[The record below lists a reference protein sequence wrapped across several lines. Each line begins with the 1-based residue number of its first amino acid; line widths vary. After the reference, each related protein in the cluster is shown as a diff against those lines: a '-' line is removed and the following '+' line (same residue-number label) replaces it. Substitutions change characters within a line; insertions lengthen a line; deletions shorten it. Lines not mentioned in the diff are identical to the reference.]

1 MSDTAP
7 EERRKRAFRLF
18 EDGMYEESYT
28 LCRDLVAKSP
38 DPSLDVL
45 AATNLYQM
53 GRIDDAEV
61 HFQDLAGRMPDSSY
75 IHSYLAKIFEKKE
88 DDRAFSEYA
97 RAIALDPRN
106 QDALRS
112 YSAYLIQEKDFRKA
126 VPLLNKLCE
135 LSQREDDIRNLIHAL
150 TRSGRH
156 NEAVRLCREKQRD
169 RTGMECIDA
178 LLSAGDYTGAAELAR
193 NAFRNSGNRT
203 YLKKYLLALSKSDP
217 GTALHEYTK
226 YCGKDYG
233 IPVCLDYIRLLRSAG
248 HTDDAILAC
257 SSLSGSGNEADHEVL
272 LLEADLLAGAGEVT
286 AALQK
291 FGVLLRE
298 ELRTLE
304 DPDSLSVTLHAY
316 RTFLLTNYPVR
327 TATTMFL
334 ESTGAS
340 QHPVCLSSVGRLYE
354 EIGDLTEARSWFYR
368 AYRGDFLSGG
378 LEYAKFLQRQGDVRE
393 CEKVM
398 LYILNNVK
406 KNSDLA
412 RVAEMIVDENG
423 KMYKLPRLLERLIS
437 RLDSSVA
444 TLNTDALEYLAVAL
458 LVAGSGALRDQNY
471 PLCKEY
477 CLRGLDVLPFQ
488 SLCIST
494 ADFLDLIRTCK
505 EKSLT
510 DEPVLKKSDEKQVRN
525 EPGQPGIAELLELD
539 EREKWIVEFLKV
551 HRTANE
557 LDLRKMLGT
566 RRVAGMI
573 NRIVQKGS
581 TQGIRVIERKGIG
594 SEGEIYEYVGP

>member
-1 MSDTAP
+1 MPDITP
-7 EERRKRAFRLF
+7 EEKRKKAFRLF
-18 EDGMYEESYT
+18 EDGIYEESYT
-28 LCRDLVAKSP
+28 MCRDLIAISP

-45 AATNLYQM
+45 AATNLFQM

-112 YSAYLIQEKDFRKA
+112 YSSYLMQEKDFRKA

-135 LSQREDDIRNLIHAL
+135 MSQREDDIRNLIHAL

-156 NEAVRLCREKQRD
+156 NEAVRLCRERLRD
-169 RTGMECIDA
+169 KTGMECIDA
-178 LLSAGDYTGAAELAR
+178 LLSAGDYKGAAELAQ
-193 NAFRNSGNRT
+193 NAFRNSKNQE

-217 GTALHEYTK
+217 GTAIPEYAK
-226 YCGKDYG
+226 YCGQDCA
-233 IPVCLDYIRLLRSAG
+233 IPICLDYIRLLQSSG
-248 HTDDAILAC
+248 HTDDALLAC
-257 SSLSGSGNEADHEVL
+257 TALTGSGSGADHEVL

-291 FGVLLRE
+291 FGIVLRE

-304 DPDSLSVTLHAY
+304 DPDSLSLTLLNY

-327 TATTMFL
+327 NATTLFM
-334 ESTGAS
+334 ESIGVS
-340 QHPVCLSSVGRLYE
+340 QHPVCLTSAGRLYE

-368 AYRGDFLSGG
+368 AYRADFLSGG
-378 LEYAKFLQRQGDVRE
+378 LEYAKFLKRQGDLRE

-412 RVAEMIVDENG
+412 RVAEIIVDENG
-423 KMYKLPRLLERLIS
+423 KMYQLPRLLERLIS
-437 RLDSSVA
+437 RLDSRVT

-494 ADFLDLIRTCK
+494 GDFLDLIRTCK

-510 DEPVLKKSDEKQVRN
+510 DEPVLKKGNEKEARN
-525 EPGQPGIAELLELD
+525 EPDQPGITELLELD

-581 TQGIRVIERKGIG
+581 AQGIRVIERKGIG

>member
-1 MSDTAP
+1 
-7 EERRKRAFRLF
+7 
-18 EDGMYEESYT
+18 
-28 LCRDLVAKSP
+28 
-38 DPSLDVL
+38 
-45 AATNLYQM
+45 
-53 GRIDDAEV
+53 
-61 HFQDLAGRMPDSSY
+61 
-75 IHSYLAKIFEKKE
+75 
-88 DDRAFSEYA
+88 
-97 RAIALDPRN
+97 
-106 QDALRS
+106 LR
-112 YSAYLIQEKDFRKA
+112 
-126 VPLLNKLCE
+126 
-135 LSQREDDIRNLIHAL
+135 
-150 TRSGRH
+150 
-156 NEAVRLCREKQRD
+156 
-169 RTGMECIDA
+169 
-178 LLSAGDYTGAAELAR
+178 
-193 NAFRNSGNRT
+193 
-203 YLKKYLLALSKSDP
+203 
-217 GTALHEYTK
+217 
-226 YCGKDYG
+226 
-233 IPVCLDYIRLLRSAG
+233 
-248 HTDDAILAC
+248 
-257 SSLSGSGNEADHEVL
+257 
-272 LLEADLLAGAGEVT
+272 LEADLLAVAGQVT

-291 FGVLLRE
+291 FKVVLSE

-304 DPDSLSVTLHAY
+304 DPDSLGTTLIRY

-327 TATTMFL
+327 TATTMFM
-334 ESTGAS
+334 ESIGTS
-340 QHPVCLSSVGRLYE
+340 QHPVCLSSAGRFYE

-378 LEYAKFLQRQGDVRE
+378 LEYAKFLQRQGDQRE

-412 RVAEMIVDENG
+412 RVAEIIVDENG
-423 KMYKLPRLLERLIS
+423 KMYQLPRLLERLIS
-437 RLDSSVA
+437 RLDSRVS

-488 SLCIST
+488 SLCINT
-494 ADFLDLIRTCK
+494 RDFLDLIRTCK

-525 EPGQPGIAELLELD
+525 EPAQAGIAELLELD

-581 TQGIRVIERKGIG
+581 AQGIRVIERKGIG

>member
-1 MSDTAP
+1 MSDATP

-18 EDGMYEESYT
+18 EDGMYEESYI
-28 LCRDLVAKSP
+28 LCRDLVAISP

-75 IHSYLAKIFEKKE
+75 IHSYLAKIFERKE
-88 DDRAFSEYA
+88 DDRALSEYA

-112 YSAYLIQEKDFRKA
+112 YSSYLIWEKDFRKA

-135 LSQREDDIRNLIHAL
+135 MSQREDDIRNLIHAL
-150 TRSGRH
+150 TMSGRH
-156 NEAVRLCREKQRD
+156 NEAVRLCRDRIRD
-169 RTGMECIDA
+169 RNSMECIDA
-178 LLSAGDYTGAAELAR
+178 LLSSGDYKGASELAR
-193 NAFRNSGNRT
+193 NAFLNSHDQT
-203 YLKKYLLALSKSDP
+203 YLKKYLLALSKCDP
-217 GTALHEYTK
+217 GAAIPEYAK
-226 YCGKDYG
+226 HCGQDCAV
-233 IPVCLDYIRLLRSAG
+233 PVCLDYIRLLQSAG
-248 HTDDAILAC
+248 HPDDALHAC
-257 SSLSGSGNEADHEVL
+257 RTLTGHGKETNHEIL

-291 FGVLLRE
+291 FGVVLRE
-298 ELRTLE
+298 KLGTLE
-304 DPDSLSVTLHAY
+304 DTDSLSETLLKY

-327 TATTMFL
+327 TATTMFM
-334 ESTGAS
+334 ESIGAS
-340 QHPVCLSSVGRLYE
+340 QHPVCLVSAGRLYE
-354 EIGDLTEARSWFYR
+354 DIGDLSEARSWFYR

-378 LEYAKFLQRQGDVRE
+378 LEYAKFLKRQGDLRE

-406 KNSDLA
+406 KNSDLT
-412 RVAEMIVDENG
+412 RVAEIIVAENG
-423 KMYKLPRLLERLIS
+423 KMYQLPRLLERLIS
-437 RLDSSVA
+437 RLDSRVA

-494 ADFLDLIRTCK
+494 GDFLDLIRTCK

-510 DEPVLKKSDEKQVRN
+510 DEPVLKKSEDRRVRN
-525 EPGQPGIAELLELD
+525 EPDRPGIPELLELD
-539 EREKWIVEFLKV
+539 EREKWIVDFLKV

-581 TQGIRVIERKGIG
+581 AQGIRVIERKGIG